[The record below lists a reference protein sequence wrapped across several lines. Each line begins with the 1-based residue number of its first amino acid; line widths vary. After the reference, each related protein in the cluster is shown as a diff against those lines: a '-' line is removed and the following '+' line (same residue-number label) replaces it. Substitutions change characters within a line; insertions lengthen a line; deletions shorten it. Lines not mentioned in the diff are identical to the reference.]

1 MGGRKTCRDKRTFS
15 HCPSAPEKV
24 LRSGWVAVL
33 RAETFTGDHQPW
45 GQPCTPG
52 GTWSSARGWGPSA
65 LPCPQCLAPA
75 STAATS
81 GGATGGHDPTSDRM
95 ALEWEDRDAGTHTFS
110 LPKTGSDHTLPLP
123 GCHVRVSAAWEQS
136 LHSQSVLEP
145 SANKSIAR
153 SLETHFPV
161 FYLGLPLSLHL
172 CEWCKFILY

>member
-1 MGGRKTCRDKRTFS
+1 MGGRKTCRDKREFS
-15 HCPSAPEKV
+15 HCSSAPVKV

-33 RAETFTGDHQPW
+33 RAGDHK
-45 GQPCTPG
+45 QPCTLG

-65 LPCPQCLAPA
+65 LHCLQCLAPA

-95 ALEWEDRDAGTHTFS
+95 TLGWEDRDPGTRISSSPKAGD
-110 LPKTGSDHTLPLP
+110 DHSLPLP
-123 GCHVRVSAAWEQS
+123 GCHVGVSAACKQN

-161 FYLGLPLSLHL
+161 FYLGFHCL
-172 CEWCKFILY
+172 CTCVNGVNSSSIDTG